1 METIVEKYYN
11 LNLKIFQANSTIQD
25 IDSTFELFTSD
36 FTYVHPKYGGIYT
49 RENLYNGYVRN
60 QKAGGYDGKVIDIRI
75 LNKIVGLNA
84 VVVQKSFVQKKDG
97 KIKDGEPQMTLFE
110 FKNGKISRI
119 FEYW

>member
-1 METIVEKYYN
+1 M
-11 LNLKIFQANSTIQD
+11 
-25 IDSTFELFTSD
+25 
-36 FTYVHPKYGGIYT
+36 
-49 RENLYNGYVRN
+49 YNGYVRN
-60 QKAGGYDGKVIDIRI
+60 QKAGGYDGKVVDIRI